1 MELTQNNLQAQ
12 LRLKF
17 GSIRGALHFKSLCNK
32 AIYKSKNKF
41 KGFYTV
47 KRQSE
52 NNQGKKKK

>member
-1 MELTQNNLQAQ
+1 M
-12 LRLKF
+12 
-17 GSIRGALHFKSLCNK
+17 HFKSLCNK